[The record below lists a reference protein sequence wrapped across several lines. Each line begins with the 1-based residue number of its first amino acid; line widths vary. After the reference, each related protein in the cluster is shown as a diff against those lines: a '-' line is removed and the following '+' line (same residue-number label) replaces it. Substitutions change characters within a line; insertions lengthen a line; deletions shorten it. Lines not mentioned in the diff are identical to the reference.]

1 MNTLLKTV
9 SAKVIAYYLM
19 ILTMAAFLC
28 ASPGLRAATPDNHG
42 LALPAEPEQHKKFE
56 TSTNI
61 APVIVI
67 FVVVFAAGSK
77 LAAVEKTQDSLASQ
91 L

>member
-1 MNTLLKTV
+1 MNTLLKIV

-19 ILTMAAFLC
+19 IVAMAAFLC
-28 ASPGLRAATPDNHG
+28 ASPGLRAATPGNHG
-42 LALPAEPEQHKKFE
+42 LAFPAAPKQPKKFE

-61 APVIVI
+61 APVIVV

-77 LAAVEKTQDSLASQ
+77 IFAVEKTKDSLASQ